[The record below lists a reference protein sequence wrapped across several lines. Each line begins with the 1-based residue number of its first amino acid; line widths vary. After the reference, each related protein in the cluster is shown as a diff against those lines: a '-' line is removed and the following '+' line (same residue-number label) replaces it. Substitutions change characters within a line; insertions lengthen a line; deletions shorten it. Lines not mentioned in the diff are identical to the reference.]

1 MDIERFSDLIKPRT
15 STTRDSI
22 DQILQLTANNFP
34 QELIK
39 GWKSMI
45 CKNIVVFIRI
55 ILEIHLMV
63 QWNFRFKGTT
73 EHKKSAMEYRCR
85 FDEIKCVSSISF
97 SFLFIWFCFKKVYL
111 YVICPIHLYWLGK
124 NWDLKLSFVQEP
136 FDLLYKLY
144 PWQDRYWKSA
154 KSSGDFVSQ
163 LLILNTLLSKL
174 INKNNS
180 H

>member
-85 FDEIKCVSSISF
+85 FDEIKSVSSISF
-97 SFLFIWFCFKKVYL
+97 SFLFILFCFKKVYL
-111 YVICPIHLYWLGK
+111 YVICPIHLYWLGMARIEIW
-124 NWDLKLSFVQEP
+124 NF
-136 FDLLYKLY
+136 LLC
-144 PWQDRYWKSA
+144 KSHLIYHT
-154 KSSGDFVSQ
+154 SCIHGRIDIENQ
-163 LLILNTLLSKL
+163 LIVVVILCLNC
-174 INKNNS
+174 
-180 H
+180 